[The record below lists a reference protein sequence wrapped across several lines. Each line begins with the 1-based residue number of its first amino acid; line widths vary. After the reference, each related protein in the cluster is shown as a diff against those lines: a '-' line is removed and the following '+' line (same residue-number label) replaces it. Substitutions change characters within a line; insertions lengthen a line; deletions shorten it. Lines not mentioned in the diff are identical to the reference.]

1 VRHESEGREAVG
13 RVRRGG
19 RVAARLEAVL
29 GLAAA
34 GLLGS
39 VAWMKSDEVSYQ
51 RRAAAELAAEAAAAP
66 VAPDSSP
73 AARAAVAPGTPIA
86 RLTIP
91 RLELSAIVAEG
102 DSDEILRRAVG
113 HLPGSAPIGG
123 AGNVALAGHRDTFF
137 RALQGI
143 RANDRIVLEG
153 ARGGRTEYR
162 VEWAALVEPRQ
173 VDVIEATGYP
183 ALTLVT
189 CYPFHYIGSAP
200 YRFVVRARRDGDDG
214 PVLRAAG

>member
-1 VRHESEGREAVG
+1 MDDGMTRETRVRRA
-13 RVRRGG
+13 RRGG
-19 RVAARLEAVL
+19 RVAGHLEAL
-29 GLAAA
+29 FWA
-34 GLLGS
+34 GAVALLGTA
-39 VAWMKSDEVSYQ
+39 AWMKADALWYQ
-51 RRAAAELAAEAAAAP
+51 REAGAELAAERTAAP
-66 VAPDSSP
+66 APLAASAPSVVP
-73 AARAAVAPGTPIA
+73 AAGTPIA
-86 RLTIP
+86 RLLIP
-91 RLELSAIVAEG
+91 RLDVRAIVAEG
-102 DSDEILRRAVG
+102 VSDEVLRRAVG

-189 CYPFHYIGSAP
+189 CYPFHYVGNAP

-214 PVLRAAG
+214 PVLRASG